1 MLDDSNRNL
10 PELNARSVDANNSS
24 TSGSEGLATQGSH
37 STKPELKGKK
47 ENYWL

>member
-24 TSGSEGLATQGSH
+24 TSGSAVRPHEDHILLNQNR
-37 STKPELKGKK
+37 KGKK
-47 ENYWL
+47 ENCGL